1 MTYRAVVIQGV
12 VVLVLGLA
20 AAPSWPQAP
29 ARDTSSPPVMQEL
42 DRITE
47 QEAQTGEQRDSG
59 RHFEAKKRERLI
71 QMLQLDEATRGRLL
85 QRLEQLDQKAE
96 ALRRERREAF
106 QALRDQAKGL
116 RGELR
121 KGDRKTREGTQGAG
135 GTAPPVD
142 NAALKAALDRVYAVE
157 DAMAG
162 LRRERLQIV
171 RDLLTPE
178 QQVKFLM
185 YSIKFHKEMRERLER
200 ERGALPSD
208 RGPERGGERE
218 KP

>member
-1 MTYRAVVIQGV
+1 MTYRAVVIQGMV
-12 VVLVLGLA
+12 FLGLGLA

-29 ARDTSSPPVMQEL
+29 ARDASSPPVMQEL
-42 DRITE
+42 DRLTE
-47 QEAQTGEQRDSG
+47 QEAQTGERRDSG
-59 RHFEAKKRERLI
+59 GHFEAKKRERLI
-71 QMLQLDEATRGRLL
+71 QMLQLDEATRGKLL
-85 QRLEQLDQKAE
+85 QRLEQLDQKAD

-121 KGDRKTREGTQGAG
+121 KGERKTREGNQGAG
-135 GTAPPVD
+135 GTAPSD
-142 NAALKAALDRVYAVE
+142 NPALKASLDRVYAAE

-185 YSIKFHKEMRERLER
+185 YSVRLHREMRERLER
-200 ERGALPSD
+200 EQGGVPGR
-208 RGPERGGERE
+208 RGPEASGEST